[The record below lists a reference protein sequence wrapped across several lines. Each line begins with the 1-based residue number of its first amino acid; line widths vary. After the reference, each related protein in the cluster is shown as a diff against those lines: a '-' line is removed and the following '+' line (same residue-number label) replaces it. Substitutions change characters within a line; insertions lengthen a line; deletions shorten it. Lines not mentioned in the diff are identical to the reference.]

1 MDSERIAKLLELND
15 FQVMDELQNALIS
28 NFNNDKVLIIQEIV
42 DVEELKDTVY
52 KLPQLREKLSSKI
65 SNEENLFVVPELHLS
80 KFLWDLYVIGL
91 HLVQNEDDKFDP
103 LIVSKIQRNR
113 FVARKII
120 IEYQTTEDLIHKFNQ
135 LVLPERALNQVLE
148 NYKSEQVSYEPLEID
163 ELLNT
168 IEELLN
174 TK

>member
-1 MDSERIAKLLELND
+1 MELERLANLLQLND
-15 FQVMDELQNALIS
+15 IQVIAELQNVLIS
-28 NFNNDKVLIIQEIV
+28 NFNKDKVLIIQEIK
-42 DVEELKDTVY
+42 DIEELKDTVY
-52 KLPQLREKLSSKI
+52 KLPQLRELLSSRI

-91 HLVQNEDDKFDP
+91 HMVENEEEKFDP
-103 LIVSKIQRNR
+103 FIVSKIQRNR

-120 IEYQTTEDLIHKFNQ
+120 IEYQTVEELTHKFNQ
-135 LVLPERALNQVLE
+135 LVLPERTLNQVLE
-148 NYKSEQVSYEPLEID
+148 NYKHEQDPYEPSEID
-163 ELLNT
+163 KLLNH